1 MAASYQPVSASPTDP
16 VSPSTSLRALELSES
31 FPDEDRPGLTRH
43 HRAST
48 LTSLGGFDF
57 RDNLLPLT
65 LSGEEIDGPHVKGD
79 EKHIGLLHGIGL
91 IVGTQVGSGI
101 FSSPGVVVAE
111 VGSVGAS
118 LLVWVASACL
128 AWTGASSFAELGCAI
143 PLSGGAQAYLAYA
156 YGPMMSFLYTW
167 TVVSTIKPGG
177 AAVMSLIFAEY
188 VNRMI
193 YHAVTG
199 DDASHVPEWTFKI
212 TGAIVVVLVS
222 LLNLI
227 SRSAGTNS
235 SVVITAVKTIS
246 LVFVGILGLV
256 YLVRHG
262 PGEALTSNVFAGSSH
277 SPGSYA
283 IALYSGLWAFDGWDA
298 CSVSLPLKAVANT
311 QFIAGEMKDTHRD
324 LPRAL
329 HTSMTAVLL
338 LFLGANVSYFI
349 VLDPQTIASTNTV
362 ALDFGRVAIGK
373 VGAVIFSCLV
383 SISCFG
389 ALNASFYTSG
399 WSLRISTDA
408 SRGTDL
414 RRVSRPPS
422 SRVLLP
428 PAPPT

>member
-1 MAASYQPVSASPTDP
+1 MAASHQPVSVLSAGSASS
-16 VSPSTSLRALELSES
+16 SPSLRGIESSE
-31 FPDEDRPGLTRH
+31 PIRDGIDDRPGLARH
-43 HRAST
+43 HRSST

-65 LSGEEIDGPHVKGD
+65 LSGEATLEHQAKGD
-79 EKHIGLLHGIGL
+79 ERHVGLLHGIGL
-91 IVGTQVGSGI
+91 IIGTQVGSGI

-193 YHAVTG
+193 YHAATG
-199 DDASHVPEWTFKI
+199 DDASQVPEWTFKI
-212 TGAIVVVLVS
+212 TAAIVVVLVS
-222 LLNLI
+222 MLNLI

-246 LVFVGILGLV
+246 LVFVGVLGV
-256 YLVRHG
+256 IYLARYG
-262 PGEALTSNVFAGSSH
+262 PGQALTTDVFAGSSQ

-298 CSVSLPLKAVANT
+298 CSVRLTA
-311 QFIAGEMKDTHRD
+311 
-324 LPRAL
+324 RAL
-329 HTSMTAVLL
+329 
-338 LFLGANVSYFI
+338 
-349 VLDPQTIASTNTV
+349 TNMQV
-362 ALDFGRVAIGK
+362 HRGRDEGH
-373 VGAVIFSCLV
+373 S
-383 SISCFG
+383 
-389 ALNASFYTSG
+389 
-399 WSLRISTDA
+399 
-408 SRGTDL
+408 
-414 RRVSRPPS
+414 P
-422 SRVLLP
+422 
-428 PAPPT
+428 